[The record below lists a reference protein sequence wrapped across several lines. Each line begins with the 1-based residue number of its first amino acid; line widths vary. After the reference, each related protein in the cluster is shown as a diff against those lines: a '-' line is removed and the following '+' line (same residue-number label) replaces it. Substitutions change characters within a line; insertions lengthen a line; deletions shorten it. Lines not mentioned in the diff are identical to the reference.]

1 MRKSILVIPRWAAA
15 VAIASAMTFA
25 PAVSFAETWVGD
37 GTLGTGAVEAP
48 AKDDVLPNDCQY
60 TYAKEELAAFCHF
73 GPNTIANVEWGEHY
87 GTDKYKPATHYMN
100 QLTSFDAAEYVKTIK
115 DAGFKRLIVT
125 AKHHDGFRMWDS
137 ASSEYD
143 MGSTTSQIDV
153 LAEIS
158 KECSKQGL
166 DMGLY
171 LSPWDINDPTY
182 GKGECKDSCS
192 KPCKED
198 HNGDYNES
206 YRTQLEEILGNPKY
220 GRDGKF
226 VEIWMDGAKG
236 SGGGYQEYDFD
247 SYYKLIKKLE
257 GEGCLAFQC
266 GVNGEARWVGNE
278 DGVAHDTTWNRVEMR
293 ENWDPKTQNQ
303 PFDQSTEK
311 DPSTGKNVIVGS
323 PNGTKWFM
331 PECDARITSGWF
343 WGPDKAAPKPLA
355 ELGTMY
361 FTSVG
366 RGAPLLLNV
375 PLDTKGELTPEI
387 KKRVEEFGASIRTG
401 FADDLT
407 RANPEKGRAA
417 ATAEVTSVHQNNAA
431 YGPGKM
437 LDGKDDTYWSADAD
451 GKQSVLIKLPAATQ
465 FDVVSIEEAIQ
476 NGQRIKSFKV
486 MYRNGENAQWTEF
499 GAGGT
504 VGAKRLVRAPK
515 VTATEVKIELT
526 PLDGKV
532 VQLSEVGLF
541 KMDRSL
547 EAPSAI
553 PEGMESLD
561 NTKMTLGNE
570 ADWTK
575 NGGSQFVDGTNMFSK
590 KKGATATFKFTGSKF
605 LIIGTADP
613 GHGPMKVTIDGKDA
627 ESQTVNT
634 AAPRKI
640 GQVLYTSP
648 TLDPG
653 EHTVK
658 IEVLEE
664 GKAVAIDAAAILN
677 NGGVGMLDFAEPVI
691 TMDEDSTYDLGIK
704 RTGGSTGEL
713 EVVVNFEPG
722 TAVQG
727 DFHTDPVRV
736 KFAGGETEK
745 TVQVRTK
752 RNNTG
757 ANAAVNT
764 QFSVSMTV
772 VSPNNL
778 VVGPQGITT
787 VNIIDR
793 DSNYTKEKLDEA
805 LKRAEATSVN
815 EGSHVA
821 ASASAYRAALVNA
834 RAILADETAGVD
846 QYFHAIKAL
855 EAATANPEARTEKY
869 TPENPFAFPSI
880 AGETQTIEAELGELK
895 DDPSSNG
902 SGGKFPVEVKDIE
915 GASGG
920 KVVNS
925 LNEKDTLSIP
935 FAVERAGEYE
945 VTLRYMSGS
954 TGNKISW
961 GAAVDAGSGDAAPEP
976 EGSEAPDASVP
987 GEAGAPD
994 APNIPGAPGS
1004 PDAPNA
1010 DGTSVEGNAP
1020 AADGSADEVS
1030 VPDADAAP
1038 GADRADE
1045 GADAASGADK
1055 DAAAAPGAEED
1066 VDAASGAEGKDA
1078 SKSDPIEGLAVASGP
1093 NAEGDAI
1100 IDAGEQ
1106 AAGGNDQTKFQT
1118 VTFTLKV
1125 KKPGVSTLVFTGPA
1139 GNSPRIDKL
1148 DIKLKGDSLK
1158 EFGIVALAGTG
1169 GRIDPAGFMR
1179 PGASAQS
1186 FTVTPDEGYRIRA
1199 ISVDGK
1205 PIEVADPYAV
1215 LTFEVPFAA
1224 DAAKDLDVRAI
1235 FDKKVVIPATP
1246 IEPAPAPEPGP
1257 APNPDPSPS
1266 PEPGEGQIG
1275 SGTSGSQSGSL
1286 PATGDPASIAMAVT
1300 SASVATLAAGALAKW
1315 RARRR

>member
-1 MRKSILVIPRWAAA
+1 MRKSILVIRRWAAV

-37 GTLGTGAVEAP
+37 GTLGTGTVEAP

-73 GPNTIANVEWGEHY
+73 GPNTIANIEWGEHY
-87 GTDKYKPATHYMN
+87 GTTHSGVTWKTATEYMN
-100 QLTSFDAAEYVKTIK
+100 ELKSFDAAEYVKTIK

-137 ASSEYD
+137 ASSTYD
-143 MGSTTSQIDV
+143 MASTDSQIDV

-158 KECSKQGL
+158 EECTKQGL

-182 GKGECKDSCS
+182 GKGCTNSCPP
-192 KPCKED
+192 KCETD

-206 YRTQLEEILGNPKY
+206 YVKQLEEILGNPKY

-226 VEIWMDGAKG
+226 AEIWMDGAKG

-247 SYYKLIKKLE
+247 EYYKVIKKHE
-257 GEGCLAFQC
+257 GESCLAFQC
-266 GVNGEARWVGNE
+266 GEQGEARWVGNE

-293 ENWDPKTQNQ
+293 ENWDQSKDNQ
-303 PFDQSTEK
+303 PFVQNKTT
-311 DPSTGKNVIVGS
+311 DPSTGKSVIVGK
-323 PNGTKWFM
+323 PDGTKWFM

-343 WGPDKAAPKPLA
+343 WGPSKAAPKPLT

-361 FTSVG
+361 FMSVG

-375 PLDTKGELTPEI
+375 PLDTKGNITPEI
-387 KKRVEEFGASIRTG
+387 KKRVEEFGASIRAG

-407 RANPEKGRAA
+407 RANAEKGRDA

-437 LDGKDDTYWSADAD
+437 LDGKDDTYWSAGAE
-451 GKQSVLIKLPAATQ
+451 GKQSVLIKLPAAAQ

-476 NGQRIKSFKV
+476 NGQRIQSFKV
-486 MYRNGENAQWTEF
+486 MYRNGSGAWTEF

-504 VGAKRLVRAPK
+504 IGAKRLVRAPK

-526 PLDGKV
+526 PLEGKV

-547 EAPSAI
+547 EAPSSI

-561 NTKMTLGNE
+561 NTNMETEGE
-570 ADWTK
+570 WTK

-590 KKGATATFKFTGSKF
+590 KKGATATFTFTGSKF
-605 LIIGTADP
+605 LIIGTVDP
-613 GHGPMKVTIDGKDA
+613 GHGPMKVTIDDKAA
-627 ESQTVNT
+627 EAQTVNT
-634 AAPRKI
+634 AAPRKT

-648 TLDPG
+648 TLDSG

-704 RTGGSTGEL
+704 RAGGSTGEL

-736 KFAGGETEK
+736 KFASGETEK

-772 VSPNNL
+772 ISPNNL
-778 VVGPQGITT
+778 VIGPQGITT

-805 LKRAEATSVN
+805 LKRTEATSVN
-815 EGSHVA
+815 EGSHAA

-855 EAATANPEARTEKY
+855 EAATAKPEVRTEKY
-869 TPENPFAFPSI
+869 TPEAPFAFPSI

-902 SGGKFPVEVKDIE
+902 SGDKKYPAEVKDIE

-920 KVVNS
+920 RVVNS

-935 FAVERAGEYE
+935 FVAQRAGEYE

-954 TGNKISW
+954 TDNKISW
-961 GAAVDAGSGDAAPEP
+961 GAAVAAGSGVTASESGGLDVPKIEGLHAQDAGTLG
-976 EGSEAPDASVP
+976 EGGTPDVT
-987 GEAGAPD
+987 GT
-994 APNIPGAPGS
+994 PGASGS
-1004 PDAPNA
+1004 LD
-1010 DGTSVEGNAP
+1010 
-1020 AADGSADEVS
+1020 
-1030 VPDADAAP
+1030 
-1038 GADRADE
+1038 
-1045 GADAASGADK
+1045 ASGAPTV
-1055 DAAAAPGAEED
+1055 PGPSARGD
-1066 VDAASGAEGKDA
+1066 V
-1078 SKSDPIEGLAVASGP
+1078 
-1093 NAEGDAI
+1093 I

-1106 AAGGNDQTKFQT
+1106 AAGGTDQTKFQT
-1118 VTFTLKV
+1118 VSFTLKV
-1125 KKPGVSTLVFTGPA
+1125 KKPGTSMLVFTGPA

-1179 PGASAQS
+1179 PGSPVQS
-1186 FTVTPDEGYRIRA
+1186 FTVAPDEGYRIRA
-1199 ISVDGK
+1199 VSVDGRA
-1205 PIEVADPYAV
+1205 IEVADPYAA
-1215 LTFEVPFAA
+1215 LTFEVPFDA

-1235 FDKKVVIPATP
+1235 FDKKLVTPTTP
-1246 IEPAPAPEPGP
+1246 IEPAPVPEPGP
-1257 APNPDPSPS
+1257 VPNPDPSPS
-1266 PEPGEGQIG
+1266 PDSIPNPDQGGGQAG
-1275 SGTSGSQSGSL
+1275 AEAPDSQADPL
-1286 PATGDPASIAMAVT
+1286 PATGDPAFIAMTTA
-1300 SASVATLAAGALAKW
+1300 SASIVVLGIGVFSKRGSRHL
-1315 RARRR
+1315 

>member
-15 VAIASAMTFA
+15 IAIASAMTFV
-25 PAVSFAETWVGD
+25 PAVSFAETWVAD
-37 GTLGTGAVEAP
+37 SALGTGAVEAP

-73 GPNTIANVEWGEHY
+73 GPNTIANIEWGEHY
-87 GTDKYKPATHYMN
+87 GTTHNGVTWKTATEYMN
-100 QLTSFDAAEYVKTIK
+100 ELKSFDAAEYVKTIK

-143 MGSTTSQIDV
+143 MASTDSKIDV

-182 GKGECKDSCS
+182 GKGCTNSCPP
-192 KPCKED
+192 KCETD
-198 HNGDYNES
+198 HNGDYNDS
-206 YRTQLEEILGNPKY
+206 YVKQLEEILGNPKY

-236 SGGGYQEYDFD
+236 SGGGYQEYAFD
-247 SYYKLIKKLE
+247 KYYEVIKKYE
-257 GEGCLAFQC
+257 GASCLAFQC
-266 GVNGEARWVGNE
+266 GEQGEARWVGNE

-293 ENWDPKTQNQ
+293 KNWDQSKDNQ
-303 PFDQSTEK
+303 PFVQNKTT
-311 DPSTGKNVIVGS
+311 DPSTGKSVIVGK
-323 PNGTKWFM
+323 PDGTKWFM

-343 WGPDKAAPKPLA
+343 WGPSKAAPKSLT

-361 FTSVG
+361 FMSVG

-375 PLDTKGELTPEI
+375 PLDTQGNITPEI

-417 ATAEVTSVHQNNAA
+417 ATAEATSVHQNNAA

-437 LDGKDDTYWSADAD
+437 LDGDDATYWSANEA

-476 NGQRIKSFKV
+476 NGQRIQSFKV
-486 MYRNGENAQWTEF
+486 MYRNGSGAWTEF
-499 GAGGT
+499 GSGGT
-504 VGAKRLVRAPK
+504 IGAKRLVRAPK

-526 PLDGKV
+526 PLEGKV

-541 KMDRSL
+541 KMSRSL
-547 EAPSAI
+547 EAPSSI

-605 LIIGTADP
+605 LIIGTTDP
-613 GHGPMKVTIDGKDA
+613 GHGPMKVTIDGNAADA
-627 ESQTVNT
+627 QTVNT
-634 AAPRKI
+634 AAPRKT
-640 GQVLYTSP
+640 GQVLYTSS

-658 IEVLEE
+658 LEVLEE
-664 GKAVAIDAAAILN
+664 GKAVAVDAAAILN

-691 TMDEDSTYDLGIK
+691 TMDEDSTYDLGIR
-704 RTGGSTGEL
+704 RTGGSMGEL

-745 TVQVRTK
+745 TVRVRTK

-772 VSPNNL
+772 VSPSNL
-778 VVGPQGITT
+778 VIGPQGIAT

-793 DSNYTKEKLDEA
+793 DSNYTKEKLGEA
-805 LKRAEATSVN
+805 LRRAEATSVN
-815 EGSHVA
+815 EGSHAA
-821 ASASAYRAALVNA
+821 ASASEYRAALVNA
-834 RAILADETAGVD
+834 RALLADEAAGVD
-846 QYFHAIKAL
+846 QYFYAIKAL
-855 EAATANPEARTEKY
+855 DAAIADPEIRTEKY
-869 TPENPFAFPSI
+869 TPENPFVFPDI
-880 AGETQTIEAELGELK
+880 VGETQTIEAELGELK

-902 SGGKFPVEVKDIE
+902 SGDKKYPAEVKDIE

-925 LNEKDTLSIP
+925 LNERDTLSIP
-935 FAVERAGEYE
+935 FVAERAGEYE

-961 GAAVDAGSGDAAPEP
+961 GAAVAAGSGVTAS
-976 EGSEAPDASVP
+976 GSEGLDVPKTEGLRAQDAGALGEGDAPDVT
-987 GEAGAPD
+987 
-994 APNIPGAPGS
+994 GAPGLL
-1004 PDAPNA
+1004 D
-1010 DGTSVEGNAP
+1010 
-1020 AADGSADEVS
+1020 
-1030 VPDADAAP
+1030 
-1038 GADRADE
+1038 
-1045 GADAASGADK
+1045 ASGAP
-1055 DAAAAPGAEED
+1055 AVPGPSAQGD
-1066 VDAASGAEGKDA
+1066 V
-1078 SKSDPIEGLAVASGP
+1078 
-1093 NAEGDAI
+1093 I

-1106 AAGGNDQTKFQT
+1106 AAGGTDQAKFQT
-1118 VTFTLKV
+1118 TTFTLKV
-1125 KKPGVSTLVFTGPA
+1125 KKPGVSMLVFTGPA

-1148 DIKLKGDSLK
+1148 DIRLKGDSLK
-1158 EFGIVALAGTG
+1158 EFGIVALAGMG

-1179 PGASAQS
+1179 AGSPAQS

-1199 ISVDGK
+1199 VSVDGRA
-1205 PIEVADPYAV
+1205 IEIADPYAA
-1215 LTFEVPFAA
+1215 LTFEVPCVA
-1224 DAAKDLDVRAI
+1224 DATRDLDVRAI
-1235 FDKKVVIPATP
+1235 FDKKLVIPATP

-1257 APNPDPSPS
+1257 VPNPDPSPNPDS
-1266 PEPGEGQIG
+1266 IPNPGQGGGQAG
-1275 SGTSGSQSGSL
+1275 AEAPDSQAGPL
-1286 PATGDPASIAMAVT
+1286 PATGDPASIAMAAA
-1300 SASVATLAAGALAKW
+1300 SASVAVLGIGVFSK
-1315 RARRR
+1315 RRSRRL

>member
-25 PAVSFAETWVGD
+25 PAVSFAETWVAD
-37 GTLGTGAVEAP
+37 SALGTGAVEAP

-73 GPNTIANVEWGEHY
+73 GPNTIANIEWGEHY
-87 GTDKYKPATHYMN
+87 GTTHNGVQWKTATEYMN
-100 QLTSFDAAEYVKTIK
+100 ELKSFDAAEYVKTIK

-143 MGSTTSQIDV
+143 MASTDSRIDV

-198 HNGDYNES
+198 HNGDYNDS
-206 YRTQLEEILGNPKY
+206 YVKQLEEIFGNPKY

-236 SGGGYQEYDFD
+236 SGGGYQEYAFD
-247 SYYKLIKKLE
+247 KYYEVIKKHE
-257 GEGCLAFQC
+257 GASCLAFQC
-266 GVNGEARWVGNE
+266 GEQGEARWVGNE

-293 ENWDPKTQNQ
+293 ENWDQSKDNQ
-303 PFDQSTEK
+303 PFVQNKTT
-311 DPSTGKNVIVGS
+311 DPSTGKSVIVGK
-323 PNGTKWFM
+323 PDGTKWFM

-343 WGPDKAAPKPLA
+343 WGPSKAAPKSLT

-361 FTSVG
+361 FMSVG

-375 PLDTKGELTPEI
+375 PLDTQGNITPEI

-417 ATAEVTSVHQNNAA
+417 ATAEATSVHQNNAA

-437 LDGKDDTYWSADAD
+437 LDGDDATYWSANEA
-451 GKQSVLIKLPAATQ
+451 GRQSVLIKLPAATQ

-476 NGQRIKSFKV
+476 NGQRIQSFKV
-486 MYRNGENAQWTEF
+486 MYRNGNGAWTEF

-504 VGAKRLVRAPK
+504 IGAKRLVRASK

-526 PLDGKV
+526 PLEGKV

-541 KMDRSL
+541 KMSRSL
-547 EAPSAI
+547 EAPSSI

-561 NTKMTLGNE
+561 NTKMETAGE
-570 ADWTK
+570 WTK

-605 LIIGTADP
+605 LIIGTTDP
-613 GHGPMKVTIDGKDA
+613 GHGPMKVTIDGNAADA
-627 ESQTVNT
+627 QTVNT
-634 AAPRKI
+634 AAPRKT
-640 GQVLYTSP
+640 GQVLYTSS

-664 GKAVAIDAAAILN
+664 GKAVAVDAAAILN

-691 TMDEDSTYDLGIK
+691 TMDEDSTYDLGIE
-704 RTGGSTGEL
+704 RTGGSMGEL

-736 KFAGGETEK
+736 KFASGETEK

-778 VVGPQGITT
+778 VIGPQGIAT

-793 DSNYTKEKLDEA
+793 DSNYTKEKLGEA
-805 LKRAEATSVN
+805 LERAEATSVN

-821 ASASAYRAALVNA
+821 ASASEYRAALVNA
-834 RAILADETAGVD
+834 RALLADETAGVD
-846 QYFHAIKAL
+846 QYFYAIKAL
-855 EAATANPEARTEKY
+855 DAAIADPEIRTEKY
-869 TPENPFAFPSI
+869 TPENPFVFPDI
-880 AGETQTIEAELGELK
+880 VGETQTIEAELGELK

-902 SGGKFPVEVKDIE
+902 SGDKKYPAEVKDIE

-925 LNEKDTLSIP
+925 LNEKDALSIP
-935 FAVERAGEYE
+935 FVAERAGEYE
-945 VTLRYMSGS
+945 VALRYMSGS

-961 GAAVDAGSGDAAPEP
+961 GAVAAAGSKVTAPESEDLDVP
-976 EGSEAPDASVP
+976 KTEGLHAQ
-987 GEAGAPD
+987 
-994 APNIPGAPGS
+994 
-1004 PDAPNA
+1004 
-1010 DGTSVEGNAP
+1010 
-1020 AADGSADEVS
+1020 
-1030 VPDADAAP
+1030 DADALGEGGAP
-1038 GADRADE
+1038 AV
-1045 GADAASGADK
+1045 
-1055 DAAAAPGAEED
+1055 PGPSAQGD
-1066 VDAASGAEGKDA
+1066 V
-1078 SKSDPIEGLAVASGP
+1078 
-1093 NAEGDAI
+1093 I

-1106 AAGGNDQTKFQT
+1106 AAGGTDQTKFQT
-1118 VTFTLKV
+1118 TTFTLKV
-1125 KKPGVSTLVFTGPA
+1125 KKPGVSMLVFTGPA

-1148 DIKLKGDSLK
+1148 DVRLKGDSLN

-1179 PGASAQS
+1179 PGSPAQS

-1199 ISVDGK
+1199 VSVDGRA
-1205 PIEVADPYAV
+1205 IEVADPYAA
-1215 LTFEVPFAA
+1215 LTFEVPFVA
-1224 DAAKDLDVRAI
+1224 DATRDLDVRAI
-1235 FDKKVVIPATP
+1235 FDKKLVIPATP

-1257 APNPDPSPS
+1257 VPNPDPSPNPDSIPNPGQGGGQAGAES
-1266 PEPGEGQIG
+1266 PD
-1275 SGTSGSQSGSL
+1275 SQAGPL
-1286 PATGDPASIAMAVT
+1286 PATGDPASIAMAAA
-1300 SASVATLAAGALAKW
+1300 SASVAVLGIGVFSK
-1315 RARRR
+1315 RRSRRL

>member
-25 PAVSFAETWVGD
+25 PAVSFAETWVAD
-37 GTLGTGAVEAP
+37 SALGTGAVEAP

-73 GPNTIANVEWGEHY
+73 GPNTIANIEWGEHY
-87 GTDKYKPATHYMN
+87 GTTHNGVTWKTATEYMN
-100 QLTSFDAAEYVKTIK
+100 ELKSFDAAEYVKTIK

-137 ASSEYD
+137 ASSTYD
-143 MGSTTSQIDV
+143 MASTTSRIDV

-182 GKGECKDSCS
+182 GKGECNDSCS

-198 HNGDYNES
+198 HNGDYNDS
-206 YRTQLEEILGNPKY
+206 YVKQLEEILGNPKY

-236 SGGGYQEYDFD
+236 SGGGYQEYAFD
-247 SYYKLIKKLE
+247 KYYEVIKKHE
-257 GEGCLAFQC
+257 GASCLAFQC
-266 GVNGEARWVGNE
+266 GEQGEARWVGNE

-293 ENWDPKTQNQ
+293 ENWDQSKDNQ
-303 PFDQSTEK
+303 PFVQNKTT
-311 DPSTGKNVIVGS
+311 DPSTGKSVIVGK
-323 PNGTKWFM
+323 PDGTKWFM

-343 WGPDKAAPKPLA
+343 WGPSKAAPKSLT

-361 FTSVG
+361 FMSVG

-375 PLDTKGELTPEI
+375 PLDTQGNITPEI

-417 ATAEVTSVHQNNAA
+417 ATAEATSVHQNNAA

-437 LDGKDDTYWSADAD
+437 LDGDDATYWSANAA

-476 NGQRIKSFKV
+476 NGQRIQSFKV
-486 MYRNGENAQWTEF
+486 MYRNGSGAWTEF
-499 GAGGT
+499 GSGGT
-504 VGAKRLVRAPK
+504 IGAKRLVRAPK

-526 PLDGKV
+526 PLEGKV

-541 KMDRSL
+541 KMSRSL

-553 PEGMESLD
+553 PEGMETLD
-561 NTKMTLGNE
+561 NAKMETTGE
-570 ADWTK
+570 WTK

-605 LIIGTADP
+605 LIIGTTDP
-613 GHGPMKVTIDGKDA
+613 GHGPMKVTIDGNAADA
-627 ESQTVNT
+627 QTVDT
-634 AAPRKI
+634 AASRKT
-640 GQVLYTSP
+640 GQVLYTSS

-664 GKAVAIDAAAILN
+664 GKAVAVDAAAILS

-704 RTGGSTGEL
+704 RTGGSMGEL

-778 VVGPQGITT
+778 VIGPQGIAT

-793 DSNYTKEKLDEA
+793 DSNYTKEKLGEA

-821 ASASAYRAALVNA
+821 TSTSVYRAALVNA
-834 RAILADETAGVD
+834 RALLADETAGVD
-846 QYFHAIKAL
+846 QYFYAIKAL
-855 EAATANPEARTEKY
+855 DAAIADPEIRTEKY
-869 TPENPFAFPSI
+869 TPENPFVFPDI
-880 AGETQTIEAELGELK
+880 VGETQTIEAELGELK

-902 SGGKFPVEVKDIE
+902 SGDKKCPAEVKDIE

-925 LNEKDTLSIP
+925 LNERDTLSIP
-935 FAVERAGEYE
+935 FVAKRAGEYE

-961 GAAVDAGSGDAAPEP
+961 GAAVAAGSGVAASESEGLDVPKTEGLYAQDAGALGKGGAP
-976 EGSEAPDASVP
+976 AVP
-987 GEAGAPD
+987 GP
-994 APNIPGAPGS
+994 
-1004 PDAPNA
+1004 
-1010 DGTSVEGNAP
+1010 
-1020 AADGSADEVS
+1020 SAQ
-1030 VPDADAAP
+1030 
-1038 GADRADE
+1038 G
-1045 GADAASGADK
+1045 
-1055 DAAAAPGAEED
+1055 D
-1066 VDAASGAEGKDA
+1066 V
-1078 SKSDPIEGLAVASGP
+1078 
-1093 NAEGDAI
+1093 I

-1106 AAGGNDQTKFQT
+1106 AAGGTDQTKFQT
-1118 VTFTLKV
+1118 TTFTLKV
-1125 KKPGVSTLVFTGPA
+1125 KKPGVSMLVFTGPA

-1148 DIKLKGDSLK
+1148 DIRLKGDSLK

-1179 PGASAQS
+1179 PGSPAQS

-1199 ISVDGK
+1199 VSVDGRA
-1205 PIEVADPYAV
+1205 IEVADPYAA
-1215 LTFEVPFAA
+1215 LTFEVPFGA
-1224 DAAKDLDVRAI
+1224 DATRDLDVRAI
-1235 FDKKVVIPATP
+1235 FDKKLVIPATP

-1257 APNPDPSPS
+1257 VPNPDPSPNPDS
-1266 PEPGEGQIG
+1266 IPNPGQGGGQAG
-1275 SGTSGSQSGSL
+1275 AEASDSQAVPL
-1286 PATGDPASIAMAVT
+1286 PATGDPASIAMTVA
-1300 SASVATLAAGALAKW
+1300 SASVAVLGIGVFSK
-1315 RARRR
+1315 RRSRRL

>member
-25 PAVSFAETWVGD
+25 PAVSFAETWVAD
-37 GTLGTGAVEAP
+37 SALGTGAVEAP

-73 GPNTIANVEWGEHY
+73 GPNTIANIEWGEHY
-87 GTDKYKPATHYMN
+87 GTTHNGVTWKTATEYMN
-100 QLTSFDAAEYVKTIK
+100 ELKSFDAAEYVKTIK

-137 ASSEYD
+137 ASSTYD
-143 MGSTTSQIDV
+143 MASTTSRIDV

-158 KECSKQGL
+158 KECSRQGL

-182 GKGECKDSCS
+182 GKGCTNSCPP
-192 KPCKED
+192 KCETD
-198 HNGDYNES
+198 HNGDYNDS
-206 YRTQLEEILGNPKY
+206 YVKQLEEILGNPKY

-236 SGGGYQEYDFD
+236 SGGGYQEYAFD
-247 SYYKLIKKLE
+247 KYYEVIKKHE
-257 GEGCLAFQC
+257 GASCLAFQC
-266 GVNGEARWVGNE
+266 GEQGEARWVGNE
-278 DGVAHDTTWNRVEMR
+278 DGVAHDSTWNRVEMR
-293 ENWDPKTQNQ
+293 ENWDQSKDNQ
-303 PFDQSTEK
+303 PFVQNKTT
-311 DPSTGKNVIVGS
+311 DPSTGKSVIVGK
-323 PNGTKWFM
+323 PDGTKWFM

-343 WGPDKAAPKPLA
+343 WGPSKAAPKPLT

-361 FTSVG
+361 FMSVG
-366 RGAPLLLNV
+366 RGAPLLLNI
-375 PLDTKGELTPEI
+375 PLDTQGNITPEI

-417 ATAEVTSVHQNNAA
+417 ATAEATSVHQNNAA

-437 LDGKDDTYWSADAD
+437 LDGDDATYWSANEA

-476 NGQRIKSFKV
+476 NGQRIQSFKV
-486 MYRNGENAQWTEF
+486 MYRNGSGAWTEF

-504 VGAKRLVRAPK
+504 IGAKRLVRAPK

-526 PLDGKV
+526 PLEGKV

-553 PEGMESLD
+553 PEGMETLD
-561 NTKMTLGNE
+561 NAKMETTGE
-570 ADWTK
+570 WTK

-605 LIIGTADP
+605 LIIGTTDP
-613 GHGPMKVTIDGKDA
+613 GHGPMKVTIDGNAADA
-627 ESQTVNT
+627 QTVNT
-634 AAPRKI
+634 AAPRKT
-640 GQVLYTSP
+640 GQVLYTSS
-648 TLDPG
+648 TLGPG

-664 GKAVAIDAAAILN
+664 GKAVAVDAAAILN

-704 RTGGSTGEL
+704 RTGGSMGEL

-736 KFAGGETEK
+736 KFASGETEK

-778 VVGPQGITT
+778 VIGPQGIAT

-793 DSNYTKEKLDEA
+793 DSNYTKEKLGEA

-821 ASASAYRAALVNA
+821 ASASVYRAALVNA
-834 RAILADETAGVD
+834 RALLADETAGVD
-846 QYFHAIKAL
+846 QYFYAIKAL
-855 EAATANPEARTEKY
+855 DAAIADPEIRTEKY
-869 TPENPFAFPSI
+869 TPERPFVFPEI
-880 AGETQTIEAELGELK
+880 VGETQTIEAELGELK

-902 SGGKFPVEVKDIE
+902 SGDKKYPAEVKDIE

-925 LNEKDTLSIP
+925 LNERDTLSIP
-935 FAVERAGEYE
+935 FVAKRAGEYE

-961 GAAVDAGSGDAAPEP
+961 GAAAAAGSEFTAPESEDLDVPKTEGLHAQDAGALGEGGAPEVT
-976 EGSEAPDASVP
+976 GTP
-987 GEAGAPD
+987 GLLD
-994 APNIPGAPGS
+994 
-1004 PDAPNA
+1004 
-1010 DGTSVEGNAP
+1010 
-1020 AADGSADEVS
+1020 
-1030 VPDADAAP
+1030 
-1038 GADRADE
+1038 
-1045 GADAASGADK
+1045 ASGAP
-1055 DAAAAPGAEED
+1055 AVPGPSAQGD
-1066 VDAASGAEGKDA
+1066 V
-1078 SKSDPIEGLAVASGP
+1078 
-1093 NAEGDAI
+1093 I

-1106 AAGGNDQTKFQT
+1106 AAGGTDQAKFQT
-1118 VTFTLKV
+1118 TTFTLKV
-1125 KKPGVSTLVFTGPA
+1125 KKPGISMLVFTGPA

-1148 DIKLKGDSLK
+1148 DIRLKGDSLK
-1158 EFGIVALAGTG
+1158 EFGIVSLAGTG
-1169 GRIDPAGFMR
+1169 GRIDPEGFMR
-1179 PGASAQS
+1179 PGSPAQS

-1199 ISVDGK
+1199 VSVDGRA
-1205 PIEVADPYAV
+1205 IEVADPYAA
-1215 LTFEVPFAA
+1215 LTFEVPFVA
-1224 DAAKDLDVRAI
+1224 DATRDLDVRAI
-1235 FDKKVVIPATP
+1235 FDKKLVIPAAP

-1257 APNPDPSPS
+1257 VPNPDPSPNPDS
-1266 PEPGEGQIG
+1266 IPNPGQGGGQAG
-1275 SGTSGSQSGSL
+1275 AEAPDSQAGPL
-1286 PATGDPASIAMAVT
+1286 PATGDPASIAMAAA
-1300 SASVATLAAGALAKW
+1300 SASVAVLGIGVFSK
-1315 RARRR
+1315 RRSRRL

>member
-25 PAVSFAETWVGD
+25 PAVSFAETWVAD
-37 GTLGTGAVEAP
+37 GMLDTGAIEAP
-48 AKDDVLPNDCQY
+48 AKDDVLPNSCQY
-60 TYAKEELAAFCHF
+60 AYAKEGLAAFCHF
-73 GPNTIANVEWGEHY
+73 GPNTIANIEWGEHY
-87 GTDKYKPATHYMN
+87 GTTHNGVTWKTATGYMN
-100 QLTSFDAAEYVKTIK
+100 ELKSFDAAEYVKTIK

-137 ASSEYD
+137 ASSTYD
-143 MGSTTSQIDV
+143 MASTTSRIDV

-158 KECSKQGL
+158 KECSRQGL

-182 GKGECKDSCS
+182 GKGCTNSCPP
-192 KPCKED
+192 KCETD
-198 HNGDYNES
+198 HNGDYNDS
-206 YRTQLEEILGNPKY
+206 YVKQLEEILGNPKY

-236 SGGGYQEYDFD
+236 SGGGYQEYAFD
-247 SYYKLIKKLE
+247 KYYEVIKKYE
-257 GEGCLAFQC
+257 GASCLAFQC
-266 GVNGEARWVGNE
+266 GEQGEARWVGNE
-278 DGVAHDTTWNRVEMR
+278 DGVAHDSTWNRVEMR
-293 ENWDPKTQNQ
+293 ENWDQSKDNQ
-303 PFDQSTEK
+303 PFVQNKTT
-311 DPSTGKNVIVGS
+311 DPSTGKSVIVGK
-323 PNGTKWFM
+323 PDGTKWFM

-343 WGPDKAAPKPLA
+343 WGPSKAAPKPLT

-361 FTSVG
+361 FMSVG

-375 PLDTKGELTPEI
+375 PLDTQGNITPEI

-407 RANPEKGRAA
+407 RANPEKGRDA

-437 LDGKDDTYWSADAD
+437 LDGKDDTYWSAGAA
-451 GKQSVLIKLPAATQ
+451 GKQSVLIKLPTATQ

-486 MYRNGENAQWTEF
+486 MYRNGNGAWTEF

-504 VGAKRLVRAPK
+504 IGAKRLVRAPK

-526 PLDGKV
+526 PLDGKI

-547 EAPSAI
+547 EAPSSI

-561 NTKMTLGNE
+561 NAKMTLGNE

-590 KKGATATFKFTGSKF
+590 KKGATATFKFNGSKF
-605 LIIGTADP
+605 LIIGTTDP
-613 GHGPMKVTIDGKDA
+613 GHGPMKVTIDGNAADA
-627 ESQTVNT
+627 QTVNT
-634 AAPRKI
+634 AAPRKT
-640 GQVLYTSP
+640 GQVLYTSS

-664 GKAVAIDAAAILN
+664 GKAVAVDAAAILN
-677 NGGVGMLDFAEPVI
+677 NGGVGMLDFAEPVV

-704 RTGGSTGEL
+704 RTGGSMGEL

-778 VVGPQGITT
+778 VIGPQGIAT

-793 DSNYTKEKLDEA
+793 DSNYTKEKLGEA

-821 ASASAYRAALVNA
+821 TSTSVYRAALVNA
-834 RAILADETAGVD
+834 RALLADETAGVD
-846 QYFHAIKAL
+846 QYFYAIKAL
-855 EAATANPEARTEKY
+855 DAAIADPEIRTEKY
-869 TPENPFAFPSI
+869 TPENPFVFPDI
-880 AGETQTIEAELGELK
+880 VGETQTIEAELGELK

-902 SGGKFPVEVKDIE
+902 SGDKKYPAEVKDIE

-925 LNEKDTLSIP
+925 LNERDTLSIP
-935 FAVERAGEYE
+935 FVAKRAGEYE

-961 GAAVDAGSGDAAPEP
+961 GAAVAAGSGVAASESEGLDVPKTEGLYAQDAGALGKGGAP
-976 EGSEAPDASVP
+976 AVP
-987 GEAGAPD
+987 GP
-994 APNIPGAPGS
+994 
-1004 PDAPNA
+1004 
-1010 DGTSVEGNAP
+1010 
-1020 AADGSADEVS
+1020 SAQ
-1030 VPDADAAP
+1030 
-1038 GADRADE
+1038 G
-1045 GADAASGADK
+1045 
-1055 DAAAAPGAEED
+1055 D
-1066 VDAASGAEGKDA
+1066 V
-1078 SKSDPIEGLAVASGP
+1078 
-1093 NAEGDAI
+1093 I

-1106 AAGGNDQTKFQT
+1106 AAGGTDQTKFQT
-1118 VTFTLKV
+1118 TTFTLKV
-1125 KKPGVSTLVFTGPA
+1125 KKPGVSMLVFTGPA

-1148 DIKLKGDSLK
+1148 DIRLKGDSLK

-1179 PGASAQS
+1179 PGSPAQS

-1199 ISVDGK
+1199 VSVDGRA
-1205 PIEVADPYAV
+1205 IEVADPYAA
-1215 LTFEVPFAA
+1215 LTFEVPFGA
-1224 DAAKDLDVRAI
+1224 DATRDLDVRAI
-1235 FDKKVVIPATP
+1235 FDKKLVIPATP

-1257 APNPDPSPS
+1257 VPNPDPSPNPDS
-1266 PEPGEGQIG
+1266 IPNPGQGGGQAG
-1275 SGTSGSQSGSL
+1275 AEASDSQAVPL
-1286 PATGDPASIAMAVT
+1286 PATGDPASIAMTVA
-1300 SASVATLAAGALAKW
+1300 SASVAVRHRRVLEAAFAPPVAAQRW
-1315 RARRR
+1315 RGLSVPGHSI

>member
-25 PAVSFAETWVGD
+25 PAVSFAETWVAD
-37 GTLGTGAVEAP
+37 SALGTGAVEAP

-73 GPNTIANVEWGEHY
+73 GPNTIANIEWGEHY
-87 GTDKYKPATHYMN
+87 GTTHNGVTWKTATEYMN
-100 QLTSFDAAEYVKTIK
+100 ELKSFDAAEYVKTIK

-143 MGSTTSQIDV
+143 MASTTSRIDV
-153 LAEIS
+153 LAKIS
-158 KECSKQGL
+158 EECTRQGL

-198 HNGDYNES
+198 HNGDYNDS
-206 YRTQLEEILGNPKY
+206 YVKQLEEILGNPKY

-247 SYYKLIKKLE
+247 KYYEVIKKHE
-257 GEGCLAFQC
+257 GASCLAFQC
-266 GVNGEARWVGNE
+266 GEQGEARWVGNE

-293 ENWDPKTQNQ
+293 ENWDQSVHNQ
-303 PFDQSTEK
+303 PFVQNKTT
-311 DPSTGKNVIVGS
+311 DPSTGKSVIVGK
-323 PNGTKWFM
+323 PDGTKWFM

-343 WGPDKAAPKPLA
+343 WGPSKAAPKPLT

-361 FTSVG
+361 FMSVG

-375 PLDTKGELTPEI
+375 PLDTKGNITPEI
-387 KKRVEEFGASIRTG
+387 KKRVEEFGASIRAG

-407 RANPEKGRAA
+407 RANPEKNRVA
-417 ATAEVTSVHQNNAA
+417 ATAEATSVHQNNAA
-431 YGPGKM
+431 CGPGKM
-437 LDGKDDTYWSADAD
+437 LDGRDDTYWSANAA

-476 NGQRIKSFKV
+476 NGQRIQSFKV
-486 MYRNGENAQWTEF
+486 MYRNGNGAWTEF

-504 VGAKRLVRAPK
+504 IGAKRLVRAPK

-561 NTKMTLGNE
+561 NTKMETAGE
-570 ADWTK
+570 WTK
-575 NGGSQFVDGTNMFSK
+575 NGGSQLVDGTNMFSK
-590 KKGATATFKFTGSKF
+590 KRGATATFTFTGSKF
-605 LIIGTADP
+605 LVIGTADP
-613 GHGPMKVTIDGKDA
+613 NHGSMKVTIDDKTA
-627 ESQTVNT
+627 EAQTVNT
-634 AAPRKI
+634 AAPRKT

-648 TLDPG
+648 TLTPG

-677 NGGVGMLDFAEPVI
+677 NGGVGMLDFAEPAI

-727 DFHTDPVRV
+727 DFHTEPVRV
-736 KFAGGETEK
+736 KFASGETEK

-793 DSNYTKEKLDEA
+793 DSNYTKEKLGEA

-815 EGSHVA
+815 EGSHA
-821 ASASAYRAALVNA
+821 ASSASAYRAALVNA

-855 EAATANPEARTEKY
+855 EAATANPEVRTEKY
-869 TPENPFAFPSI
+869 TAEAPFAFPSI

-902 SGGKFPVEVKDIE
+902 SGDKKYPAEVKDIE

-935 FAVERAGEYE
+935 FVAERAGEYE

-961 GAAVDAGSGDAAPEP
+961 GAAVAAGSGVTASESEDLDVPKT
-976 EGSEAPDASVP
+976 EGLHAQD
-987 GEAGAPD
+987 AGALGEG
-994 APNIPGAPGS
+994 GAPVISGAGVIS
-1004 PDAPNA
+1004 DE
-1010 DGTSVEGNAP
+1010 DGASTVDG
-1020 AADGSADEVS
+1020 AADDGR
-1030 VPDADAAP
+1030 
-1038 GADRADE
+1038 G
-1045 GADAASGADK
+1045 AAS
-1055 DAAAAPGAEED
+1055 AAAGAE
-1066 VDAASGAEGKDA
+1066 AAQGAEGEDVLTSA
-1078 SKSDPIEGLAVASGP
+1078 PAEDPAVPGSSAR
-1093 NAEGDAI
+1093 GDVM

-1106 AAGGNDQTKFQT
+1106 AAGGTDQTKFQT
-1118 VTFTLKV
+1118 TTFTLKV
-1125 KKPGVSTLVFTGPA
+1125 KKPGVSMLVFTGPA

-1179 PGASAQS
+1179 PGSPAQS
-1186 FTVTPDEGYRIRA
+1186 FTVTPDEGYRVRA
-1199 ISVDGK
+1199 VSVDGRA
-1205 PIEVADPYAV
+1205 IEVADPYAA
-1215 LTFEVPFAA
+1215 LTFEVPFVA
-1224 DAAKDLDVRAI
+1224 DATRDLDVRAI
-1235 FDKKVVIPATP
+1235 FDKKLVMPATP

-1257 APNPDPSPS
+1257 VPNPDPSPNPDS
-1266 PEPGEGQIG
+1266 IPNPGQGGGQAG
-1275 SGTSGSQSGSL
+1275 AEAPDSQAGSL
-1286 PATGDPASIAMAVT
+1286 PATGDPASIAMAAA
-1300 SASVATLAAGALAKW
+1300 SASVAVLGIGVFSK
-1315 RARRR
+1315 RRSRRL

>member
-25 PAVSFAETWVGD
+25 PAVSFAETWVAD
-37 GTLGTGAVEAP
+37 SALGTGAVEAP

-73 GPNTIANVEWGEHY
+73 GPNTIANIEWGEHY
-87 GTDKYKPATHYMN
+87 GTTHNGVTWKTATEYMN
-100 QLTSFDAAEYVKTIK
+100 ELKSFDAAEYVKTIK

-137 ASSEYD
+137 ASSTYD
-143 MGSTTSQIDV
+143 MASTTSRIDV

-182 GKGECKDSCS
+182 GKGECNDSCS

-198 HNGDYNES
+198 HNGDYNDS
-206 YRTQLEEILGNPKY
+206 YVKQLEEILGNPKY

-236 SGGGYQEYDFD
+236 SGGGYQEYAFD
-247 SYYKLIKKLE
+247 KYYEVIKKHE
-257 GEGCLAFQC
+257 GASCLAFQC
-266 GVNGEARWVGNE
+266 GEQGEARWVGNE

-293 ENWDPKTQNQ
+293 ENWDQSKDNQ
-303 PFDQSTEK
+303 PFVQNKTT
-311 DPSTGKNVIVGS
+311 DPSTGKSVIVGK
-323 PNGTKWFM
+323 PDGTKWFM

-343 WGPDKAAPKPLA
+343 WGPSKAAPKSLT

-361 FTSVG
+361 FMSVG

-375 PLDTKGELTPEI
+375 PLDTQGNITPEI

-417 ATAEVTSVHQNNAA
+417 ATAEATSVHQNNAA

-437 LDGKDDTYWSADAD
+437 LDGDDATYWSANAA

-476 NGQRIKSFKV
+476 NGQRIQSFKV
-486 MYRNGENAQWTEF
+486 MYRNGSGAWTEF
-499 GAGGT
+499 GSGGT
-504 VGAKRLVRAPK
+504 IGAKRLVRAPK

-526 PLDGKV
+526 PLEGKV

-541 KMDRSL
+541 KMSRSL

-553 PEGMESLD
+553 PEGMETLD
-561 NTKMTLGNE
+561 NAKMETTGE
-570 ADWTK
+570 WTK

-605 LIIGTADP
+605 LIIGTTDP
-613 GHGPMKVTIDGKDA
+613 GHGPMKVTIDGNAADA
-627 ESQTVNT
+627 QTVDT
-634 AAPRKI
+634 AASRKT
-640 GQVLYTSP
+640 GQVLYTSS

-664 GKAVAIDAAAILN
+664 GKAVAVDAAAILS

-704 RTGGSTGEL
+704 RTGGSMGEL

-778 VVGPQGITT
+778 VIGPQGIAT

-793 DSNYTKEKLDEA
+793 DSNYTKEKLGEA

-821 ASASAYRAALVNA
+821 TSTSVYRAALVNA
-834 RAILADETAGVD
+834 RALLADETAGVD
-846 QYFHAIKAL
+846 QYFYAIKAL
-855 EAATANPEARTEKY
+855 DAAIADPEIRTEKY
-869 TPENPFAFPSI
+869 TPENPFVFPDI
-880 AGETQTIEAELGELK
+880 VGETQTIEAELGELK

-902 SGGKFPVEVKDIE
+902 SGDKKYPAEVKDIE

-925 LNEKDTLSIP
+925 LNERDTLSIP
-935 FAVERAGEYE
+935 FVAKRAGEYE

-961 GAAVDAGSGDAAPEP
+961 GAAVAAGSGVAASESEGLDVPKTEGLYAQDAGALGKGGAP
-976 EGSEAPDASVP
+976 AVP
-987 GEAGAPD
+987 GP
-994 APNIPGAPGS
+994 
-1004 PDAPNA
+1004 
-1010 DGTSVEGNAP
+1010 
-1020 AADGSADEVS
+1020 SAQ
-1030 VPDADAAP
+1030 
-1038 GADRADE
+1038 G
-1045 GADAASGADK
+1045 
-1055 DAAAAPGAEED
+1055 D
-1066 VDAASGAEGKDA
+1066 V
-1078 SKSDPIEGLAVASGP
+1078 
-1093 NAEGDAI
+1093 I

-1106 AAGGNDQTKFQT
+1106 AAGGTDQTKFQT
-1118 VTFTLKV
+1118 TTFTLKV
-1125 KKPGVSTLVFTGPA
+1125 KKLGVSMLVFTGPA

-1148 DIKLKGDSLK
+1148 DIRLKGDSLK

-1179 PGASAQS
+1179 PGSPAQS

-1199 ISVDGK
+1199 VSVDGRA
-1205 PIEVADPYAV
+1205 IEVADPYAA
-1215 LTFEVPFAA
+1215 LTFEVPFGA
-1224 DAAKDLDVRAI
+1224 DATRDLDVRAI
-1235 FDKKVVIPATP
+1235 FDKKLVIPATP

-1257 APNPDPSPS
+1257 VPNPDPSPNPDS
-1266 PEPGEGQIG
+1266 IPNPGQGGGQAG
-1275 SGTSGSQSGSL
+1275 AEASDSQAVPL
-1286 PATGDPASIAMAVT
+1286 PATGDPASIAMTVA
-1300 SASVATLAAGALAKW
+1300 SASVAVLGIGVFSK
-1315 RARRR
+1315 RRSRRL

>member
-25 PAVSFAETWVGD
+25 PAVSFAETWVAD
-37 GTLGTGAVEAP
+37 GMLDTGAIEAP
-48 AKDDVLPNDCQY
+48 AKDDVLPNSCQY
-60 TYAKEELAAFCHF
+60 AYAKEGLAAFCHF
-73 GPNTIANVEWGEHY
+73 GPNTIANIEWGEHY
-87 GTDKYKPATHYMN
+87 GTTHNGVTWKTATEYMN
-100 QLTSFDAAEYVKTIK
+100 ELKSFDAAEYVKTIK

-143 MGSTTSQIDV
+143 MASTDSKIDV

-182 GKGECKDSCS
+182 GKGCTNSCPP
-192 KPCKED
+192 KCETD
-198 HNGDYNES
+198 HNGDYNDS
-206 YRTQLEEILGNPKY
+206 YVKQLEEILGNPKY

-236 SGGGYQEYDFD
+236 SGGGYQEYAFD
-247 SYYKLIKKLE
+247 KYYEVIKKYE
-257 GEGCLAFQC
+257 GASCLAFQC
-266 GVNGEARWVGNE
+266 GEQGEARWVGNE
-278 DGVAHDTTWNRVEMR
+278 DGVAHDSTWNRVEMR
-293 ENWDPKTQNQ
+293 ENWDQSKDNQ
-303 PFDQSTEK
+303 PFVQNKTT
-311 DPSTGKNVIVGS
+311 DPSTGKSVIVGK
-323 PNGTKWFM
+323 PDGTKWFM

-343 WGPDKAAPKPLA
+343 WGPSKAAPKPLT

-361 FTSVG
+361 FMSVG

-375 PLDTKGELTPEI
+375 PLDTQGNITPEI

-417 ATAEVTSVHQNNAA
+417 ATAEATSVHQNNAA

-437 LDGKDDTYWSADAD
+437 LDGDDATYWSANAA

-476 NGQRIKSFKV
+476 NGQRIQSFKV
-486 MYRNGENAQWTEF
+486 MYRNGSGAWTEF
-499 GAGGT
+499 GNGGT
-504 VGAKRLVRAPK
+504 VGAKRLVRAPR

-526 PLDGKV
+526 PLEGKV

-541 KMDRSL
+541 KMSRSL
-547 EAPSAI
+547 EAPSSI

-575 NGGSQFVDGTNMFSK
+575 NGGSQFVNGTNMFSK

-613 GHGPMKVTIDGKDA
+613 GHGPMKVTIDGNTA
-627 ESQTVNT
+627 GAQTVNT
-634 AAPRKI
+634 AAPRKT
-640 GQVLYTSP
+640 GQVLYTSS

-664 GKAVAIDAAAILN
+664 GKAVAVDAAAILN

-704 RTGGSTGEL
+704 RTGGSMGEL

-778 VVGPQGITT
+778 VIGPQGIAT

-793 DSNYTKEKLDEA
+793 DSNYTKEKLGEA

-821 ASASAYRAALVNA
+821 ASASVYRAALVNA
-834 RAILADETAGVD
+834 RALLADETAGVD
-846 QYFHAIKAL
+846 QYFYAIKAL
-855 EAATANPEARTEKY
+855 DAAIADPEIRTEKY
-869 TPENPFAFPSI
+869 TPENPFVFPEI
-880 AGETQTIEAELGELK
+880 VGETQTIEAELGELK

-902 SGGKFPVEVKDIE
+902 SGDKKYPAEVKDIE

-925 LNEKDTLSIP
+925 LNERDTLSIP
-935 FAVERAGEYE
+935 FAAKRAGEYE

-961 GAAVDAGSGDAAPEP
+961 GAAAAAGSEVTAPESEDLDVPKTEGLHAQDAGALGEGDA
-976 EGSEAPDASVP
+976 PDVT
-987 GEAGAPD
+987 
-994 APNIPGAPGS
+994 GAPGLL
-1004 PDAPNA
+1004 D
-1010 DGTSVEGNAP
+1010 
-1020 AADGSADEVS
+1020 
-1030 VPDADAAP
+1030 
-1038 GADRADE
+1038 
-1045 GADAASGADK
+1045 ASGAP
-1055 DAAAAPGAEED
+1055 AIPGSSAQGD
-1066 VDAASGAEGKDA
+1066 V
-1078 SKSDPIEGLAVASGP
+1078 
-1093 NAEGDAI
+1093 I

-1106 AAGGNDQTKFQT
+1106 AAGGTDQTKFQT
-1118 VTFTLKV
+1118 TTFTLKV
-1125 KKPGVSTLVFTGPA
+1125 KKPGVSMLVFTGPA

-1148 DIKLKGDSLK
+1148 DVRLKGDSLK

-1179 PGASAQS
+1179 PGSPAQS

-1199 ISVDGK
+1199 VSVDGRA
-1205 PIEVADPYAV
+1205 IEVADPYAA
-1215 LTFEVPFAA
+1215 LTFEAPFVA
-1224 DAAKDLDVRAI
+1224 DATRDLDVRAI
-1235 FDKKVVIPATP
+1235 FDKKLVIPATP

-1257 APNPDPSPS
+1257 VPNPDPSPNPDSIPNPGQGGGQAGAES
-1266 PEPGEGQIG
+1266 PD
-1275 SGTSGSQSGSL
+1275 SQAGPL
-1286 PATGDPASIAMAVT
+1286 PATGDPASIAMAAA
-1300 SASVATLAAGALAKW
+1300 SASVAVLGIGVFSK
-1315 RARRR
+1315 RRSRRL

>member
-25 PAVSFAETWVGD
+25 PAVSFAETWVAD
-37 GTLGTGAVEAP
+37 GMLDTGAIEAP
-48 AKDDVLPNDCQY
+48 AKDDVLPNSCQY
-60 TYAKEELAAFCHF
+60 AYAKEGLAAFCHF
-73 GPNTIANVEWGEHY
+73 GPNTIANIEWGEHY
-87 GTDKYKPATHYMN
+87 GTTHNGVTWKTATEYMN
-100 QLTSFDAAEYVKTIK
+100 ELKSFDAAEYVKTIK

-137 ASSEYD
+137 ASSTYD
-143 MGSTTSQIDV
+143 MASTTSRIDV

-158 KECSKQGL
+158 KECSRQGL

-182 GKGECKDSCS
+182 GKGCTNSCPP
-192 KPCKED
+192 KCETD
-198 HNGDYNES
+198 HNGDYNDS
-206 YRTQLEEILGNPKY
+206 YVKQLEEILGNPKY

-236 SGGGYQEYDFD
+236 SGGGYQEYAFD
-247 SYYKLIKKLE
+247 KYYEVIKKHE
-257 GEGCLAFQC
+257 GASCLAFQC
-266 GVNGEARWVGNE
+266 GEQGEARWVGNE
-278 DGVAHDTTWNRVEMR
+278 DGVAHDSTWNRVEMR
-293 ENWDPKTQNQ
+293 ENWDQSKDNQ
-303 PFDQSTEK
+303 PFVQNKTT
-311 DPSTGKNVIVGS
+311 DPSTGKSVIVGK
-323 PNGTKWFM
+323 PDGTKWFM

-343 WGPDKAAPKPLA
+343 WGPSKAAPKPLT

-361 FTSVG
+361 FMSVG

-375 PLDTKGELTPEI
+375 PLDTQGNITPEI
-387 KKRVEEFGASIRTG
+387 KRRVEEFGASIRTG

-407 RANPEKGRAA
+407 RANPEKGRDA

-437 LDGKDDTYWSADAD
+437 LDGKDDTYWSAGAA
-451 GKQSVLIKLPAATQ
+451 GKQSVLIKLPTATQ

-486 MYRNGENAQWTEF
+486 MYRNGNGAWTEF

-504 VGAKRLVRAPK
+504 IGAKRLVRAPK

-526 PLDGKV
+526 PLDGKI

-547 EAPSAI
+547 EAPSSI

-561 NTKMTLGNE
+561 NAKMTLGNE

-590 KKGATATFKFTGSKF
+590 KKGATATFKFNGSKF
-605 LIIGTADP
+605 LIIGTTDP
-613 GHGPMKVTIDGKDA
+613 GHGPMKVTIDGNAADA
-627 ESQTVNT
+627 QTVNT
-634 AAPRKI
+634 AAPRKT
-640 GQVLYTSP
+640 GQVLYTSS

-664 GKAVAIDAAAILN
+664 GKAVAVDAAAILN

-691 TMDEDSTYDLGIK
+691 TMDEDSIYDLGIK
-704 RTGGSTGEL
+704 RTGGSMGEL

-736 KFAGGETEK
+736 KFASGEIEK

-778 VVGPQGITT
+778 VIGPQGIAT

-793 DSNYTKEKLDEA
+793 DSNYTKEKLGEA
-805 LKRAEATSVN
+805 LKRAEATPVN
-815 EGSHVA
+815 EGSHAA
-821 ASASAYRAALVNA
+821 ASASVYRSALVNA
-834 RAILADETAGVD
+834 RALLADEAAGVD
-846 QYFHAIKAL
+846 QYFYAIKAL
-855 EAATANPEARTEKY
+855 ETAITNPEIRTEKY
-869 TPENPFAFPSI
+869 TLENPFVFPDI
-880 AGETQTIEAELGELK
+880 VGETQTIEAELGELK

-902 SGGKFPVEVKDIE
+902 SGDKKYPAGVKDIE

-935 FAVERAGEYE
+935 FVVERAGEYE

-961 GAAVDAGSGDAAPEP
+961 GAAVAAGSGVTASESEDLDVPKT
-976 EGSEAPDASVP
+976 EGLHAQD
-987 GEAGAPD
+987 AGALGEG
-994 APNIPGAPGS
+994 GAPVASGAVVIS
-1004 PDAPNA
+1004 DEDGASTVDGAA
-1010 DGTSVEGNAP
+1010 DDGRGAASAP
-1020 AADGSADEVS
+1020 AAAE
-1030 VPDADAAP
+1030 AAQ
-1038 GADRADE
+1038 
-1045 GADAASGADK
+1045 
-1055 DAAAAPGAEED
+1055 
-1066 VDAASGAEGKDA
+1066 GAEGEDVLTSA
-1078 SKSDPIEGLAVASGP
+1078 PAEDPAVPGSSAR
-1093 NAEGDAI
+1093 GDVM

-1106 AAGGNDQTKFQT
+1106 AAGGADQTKFQT
-1118 VTFTLKV
+1118 TTFTLKV
-1125 KKPGVSTLVFTGPA
+1125 KKPGVSMLVFTGSA

-1179 PGASAQS
+1179 PGSPAQS
-1186 FTVTPDEGYRIRA
+1186 FTVTPDEGYRVRA
-1199 ISVDGK
+1199 VSVDGRA
-1205 PIEVADPYAV
+1205 IEVADPYAA
-1215 LTFEVPFAA
+1215 LTFEVPFVA
-1224 DAAKDLDVRAI
+1224 DATRDLDVRAI
-1235 FDKKVVIPATP
+1235 FDKKLVMPATP

-1257 APNPDPSPS
+1257 VPNPDPSPNPDS
-1266 PEPGEGQIG
+1266 IPNPGQGGGQAG
-1275 SGTSGSQSGSL
+1275 AEAPDSQAGSL
-1286 PATGDPASIAMAVT
+1286 PATGDPVSIAMAAA
-1300 SASVATLAAGALAKW
+1300 SASVAVFGIGVFSK
-1315 RARRR
+1315 RRSRRL

>member
-25 PAVSFAETWVGD
+25 PAVSFAETWVAD
-37 GTLGTGAVEAP
+37 SALGTGAVEAP

-73 GPNTIANVEWGEHY
+73 GPNTIANIEWGEHY
-87 GTDKYKPATHYMN
+87 GTTHNGVTWKTATEYMN
-100 QLTSFDAAEYVKTIK
+100 ELKSFDAAEYVKTIK

-143 MGSTTSQIDV
+143 MASTTSRIDV
-153 LAEIS
+153 LAKIS
-158 KECSKQGL
+158 EECTRQGL

-198 HNGDYNES
+198 HNGDYNDS
-206 YRTQLEEILGNPKY
+206 YVKQLEEILGNPKY

-247 SYYKLIKKLE
+247 KYYEVIKKHE
-257 GEGCLAFQC
+257 GASCLAFQC
-266 GVNGEARWVGNE
+266 GEQGEARWVGNE

-293 ENWDPKTQNQ
+293 ENWDQSVHNQ
-303 PFDQSTEK
+303 PFVQNKTT
-311 DPSTGKNVIVGS
+311 DPSTGKSVIVGK
-323 PNGTKWFM
+323 PDGTKWFM

-343 WGPDKAAPKPLA
+343 WGPSKAAPKPLT

-361 FTSVG
+361 FMSVG

-375 PLDTKGELTPEI
+375 PLDTKGNITPEI
-387 KKRVEEFGASIRTG
+387 KKRVEEFGASIRAG

-407 RANPEKGRAA
+407 RANPEKNRAA
-417 ATAEVTSVHQNNAA
+417 ATAEATSVHQNNAA

-437 LDGKDDTYWSADAD
+437 LDGNDATYWSANAA
-451 GKQSVLIKLPAATQ
+451 GKQSVLIKLPAVTQ

-476 NGQRIKSFKV
+476 NGQRIQSFKV
-486 MYRNGENAQWTEF
+486 MYRNGSGAWTEF

-504 VGAKRLVRAPK
+504 IGAKRLVRAPK

-526 PLDGKV
+526 PLAGKV

-605 LIIGTADP
+605 LVIGTADP
-613 GHGPMKVTIDGKDA
+613 NHGPMKVTIDNKAA
-627 ESQTVNT
+627 EAQTINT
-634 AAPRKI
+634 AAPRKT

-664 GKAVAIDAAAILN
+664 GKAVAVDAAAILN

-704 RTGGSTGEL
+704 RTGGSMGEL
-713 EVVVNFEPG
+713 EVVVNFEPD

-736 KFAGGETEK
+736 KFASGETEK

-757 ANAAVNT
+757 VNAAVNT

-793 DSNYTKEKLDEA
+793 DSNYTKEKLGEA

-815 EGSHVA
+815 EGSHAA

-834 RAILADETAGVD
+834 RALLADEAAGVD
-846 QYFHAIKAL
+846 QYFYAIKAL
-855 EAATANPEARTEKY
+855 DAAIANPEIRTEKY
-869 TPENPFAFPSI
+869 TSENPFVFPDI
-880 AGETQTIEAELGELK
+880 VGETQTIEAELGELK

-902 SGGKFPVEVKDIE
+902 SGDKKYPAEVKDIE

-935 FAVERAGEYE
+935 FVVERAGEYE

-961 GAAVDAGSGDAAPEP
+961 GAAVAAGSGVTASESEDLDVPKT
-976 EGSEAPDASVP
+976 EGLHAQD
-987 GEAGAPD
+987 AGALGEG
-994 APNIPGAPGS
+994 GAPVVSGAGVIS
-1004 PDAPNA
+1004 DE
-1010 DGTSVEGNAP
+1010 DGASTVDG
-1020 AADGSADEVS
+1020 AADDGR
-1030 VPDADAAP
+1030 
-1038 GADRADE
+1038 G
-1045 GADAASGADK
+1045 AAS
-1055 DAAAAPGAEED
+1055 AAAGAE
-1066 VDAASGAEGKDA
+1066 AAQGAEGEDVLTSA
-1078 SKSDPIEGLAVASGP
+1078 PAEDPAVPGSSAR
-1093 NAEGDAI
+1093 GDVM

-1106 AAGGNDQTKFQT
+1106 AAGGTDQTKFQT
-1118 VTFTLKV
+1118 MTFTLKV
-1125 KKPGVSTLVFTGPA
+1125 KKPGVSMLVFTGPA

-1179 PGASAQS
+1179 PGSSAQS
-1186 FTVTPDEGYRIRA
+1186 FTVTPGEGYRVRA
-1199 ISVDGK
+1199 VSVDGRA
-1205 PIEVADPYAV
+1205 IEVADPYAA
-1215 LTFEVPFAA
+1215 LTFEVPLVA
-1224 DAAKDLDVRAI
+1224 DATRDLDVRAI
-1235 FDKKVVIPATP
+1235 FDKKLVMPATP

-1257 APNPDPSPS
+1257 VPNPDPSPNPDS
-1266 PEPGEGQIG
+1266 IPNPGQGGGQAG
-1275 SGTSGSQSGSL
+1275 AEAPDSQAGSL
-1286 PATGDPASIAMAVT
+1286 PATGDPASIAMAAA
-1300 SASVATLAAGALAKW
+1300 SASVAVLGIGVFSK
-1315 RARRR
+1315 RRSRRL

>member
-25 PAVSFAETWVGD
+25 PAVSFAETWVAD
-37 GTLGTGAVEAP
+37 SALGTGAVEAP

-73 GPNTIANVEWGEHY
+73 GPNTIANIEWGEHY
-87 GTDKYKPATHYMN
+87 GTTHNGVTWKTATEYMN
-100 QLTSFDAAEYVKTIK
+100 ELKSFDAAEYVKTIK

-137 ASSEYD
+137 ASSTYD
-143 MGSTTSQIDV
+143 MASTTSRIDV

-182 GKGECKDSCS
+182 GKGECNDSCS

-198 HNGDYNES
+198 HNGDYNDS
-206 YRTQLEEILGNPKY
+206 YVKQLEEILGNPKY

-236 SGGGYQEYDFD
+236 SGGGYQEYAFD
-247 SYYKLIKKLE
+247 KYYEVIKKHE
-257 GEGCLAFQC
+257 GASCLAFQC
-266 GVNGEARWVGNE
+266 GEQGEARWVGNE

-293 ENWDPKTQNQ
+293 ENWDQSKDNQ
-303 PFDQSTEK
+303 PFVQNKTT
-311 DPSTGKNVIVGS
+311 DPSTGKSVIVGK
-323 PNGTKWFM
+323 PDGTKWFM

-343 WGPDKAAPKPLA
+343 WGPSKAAPKSLT

-361 FTSVG
+361 FMSVG

-375 PLDTKGELTPEI
+375 PLDTQGNITPEI

-417 ATAEVTSVHQNNAA
+417 ATAEATSVHQNNAA

-437 LDGKDDTYWSADAD
+437 LDGDDATYWSANAA

-476 NGQRIKSFKV
+476 NGQRIQSFKV
-486 MYRNGENAQWTEF
+486 MYRNGSGAWTEF
-499 GAGGT
+499 GSGGT
-504 VGAKRLVRAPK
+504 IGAKRLVRAPK

-526 PLDGKV
+526 PLEGKV

-541 KMDRSL
+541 KMSRSL

-553 PEGMESLD
+553 PEGMETLD
-561 NTKMTLGNE
+561 NAKMETTGE
-570 ADWTK
+570 WTK

-605 LIIGTADP
+605 LIIGTTDP
-613 GHGPMKVTIDGKDA
+613 GHGPMKVTIDGNAADA
-627 ESQTVNT
+627 QTVDT
-634 AAPRKI
+634 AASRKT
-640 GQVLYTSP
+640 GQVLYTSS

-664 GKAVAIDAAAILN
+664 GKAVAVDAAAILS

-704 RTGGSTGEL
+704 RTGGSMGEL

-778 VVGPQGITT
+778 VIGPQGIAT

-793 DSNYTKEKLDEA
+793 DSNYTKEKLGEA

-821 ASASAYRAALVNA
+821 TSTSVYRAALVNA
-834 RAILADETAGVD
+834 RALLADETAGVD
-846 QYFHAIKAL
+846 QYFYAIKAL
-855 EAATANPEARTEKY
+855 DAAIADPEIRTEKY
-869 TPENPFAFPSI
+869 TPENPFVFPDI
-880 AGETQTIEAELGELK
+880 VGETQTIEAELGELK

-902 SGGKFPVEVKDIE
+902 SGDKKYPAEVKDIE

-925 LNEKDTLSIP
+925 LNERDTLSIP
-935 FAVERAGEYE
+935 FVAKRAGEYE

-961 GAAVDAGSGDAAPEP
+961 GAAVAAGSGVAASESEGLDVPKTEGLYAQDAGALGKGGAP
-976 EGSEAPDASVP
+976 AVP
-987 GEAGAPD
+987 GP
-994 APNIPGAPGS
+994 
-1004 PDAPNA
+1004 
-1010 DGTSVEGNAP
+1010 
-1020 AADGSADEVS
+1020 SAQ
-1030 VPDADAAP
+1030 
-1038 GADRADE
+1038 G
-1045 GADAASGADK
+1045 
-1055 DAAAAPGAEED
+1055 D
-1066 VDAASGAEGKDA
+1066 V
-1078 SKSDPIEGLAVASGP
+1078 
-1093 NAEGDAI
+1093 I

-1106 AAGGNDQTKFQT
+1106 AAGGTDQTKFQT
-1118 VTFTLKV
+1118 TTFTLKV
-1125 KKPGVSTLVFTGPA
+1125 KKPGVSMLVFTGPA

-1148 DIKLKGDSLK
+1148 DIRLKGDSLK

-1179 PGASAQS
+1179 PGSPAQS
-1186 FTVTPDEGYRIRA
+1186 FTVTPDEGYRVRA
-1199 ISVDGK
+1199 VSVDGRA
-1205 PIEVADPYAV
+1205 IEVADPYAA
-1215 LTFEVPFAA
+1215 LTFEVPFVA
-1224 DAAKDLDVRAI
+1224 DATRDLDVRAI
-1235 FDKKVVIPATP
+1235 FDKKLVIPATP

-1257 APNPDPSPS
+1257 VPNPDPSPNPDS
-1266 PEPGEGQIG
+1266 IPNPGQGGGQAG
-1275 SGTSGSQSGSL
+1275 AEAPDSQAGPL
-1286 PATGDPASIAMAVT
+1286 PATGDPASIAMAAG
-1300 SASVATLAAGALAKW
+1300 SASVAVLGIGVFSK
-1315 RARRR
+1315 RRSRRL

>member
-25 PAVSFAETWVGD
+25 PAVSFAETWVAD
-37 GTLGTGAVEAP
+37 GMLDTGAIEAP
-48 AKDDVLPNDCQY
+48 AKDDVLPNSCQY
-60 TYAKEELAAFCHF
+60 AYAKEGLAAFCHF
-73 GPNTIANVEWGEHY
+73 GPNTIANIEWGEHY
-87 GTDKYKPATHYMN
+87 GTTHNGVTWKTATGYMN
-100 QLTSFDAAEYVKTIK
+100 ELKSFDAAEYVKTIK

-137 ASSEYD
+137 ASSTYD
-143 MGSTTSQIDV
+143 MASTTSRIDV

-158 KECSKQGL
+158 KECSRQGL

-182 GKGECKDSCS
+182 GKGCTNSCPP
-192 KPCKED
+192 KCETD
-198 HNGDYNES
+198 HNGDYNDS
-206 YRTQLEEILGNPKY
+206 YVKQLEEILGNPKY

-236 SGGGYQEYDFD
+236 SGGGYQEYAFD
-247 SYYKLIKKLE
+247 KYYEVIKKYE
-257 GEGCLAFQC
+257 GASCLAFQC
-266 GVNGEARWVGNE
+266 GEQGEARWVGNE
-278 DGVAHDTTWNRVEMR
+278 DGVAHDSTWNRVEMR
-293 ENWDPKTQNQ
+293 ENWDQSKDNQ
-303 PFDQSTEK
+303 PFVQNKTT
-311 DPSTGKNVIVGS
+311 DPSTGKSVIVGK
-323 PNGTKWFM
+323 PDGTKWFM

-343 WGPDKAAPKPLA
+343 WGPSKAAPKPLT

-361 FTSVG
+361 FMSVG

-375 PLDTKGELTPEI
+375 PLDTQGNITPEI

-407 RANPEKGRAA
+407 RANPEKGRDA

-437 LDGKDDTYWSADAD
+437 LDGKDDTYWSAGAA
-451 GKQSVLIKLPAATQ
+451 GKQSVLIKLPTATQ

-486 MYRNGENAQWTEF
+486 MYRNGNGAWTEF

-504 VGAKRLVRAPK
+504 IGAKRLVRAPK

-526 PLDGKV
+526 PLDGKI

-547 EAPSAI
+547 EAPSSI

-561 NTKMTLGNE
+561 NAKMTLGNE

-590 KKGATATFKFTGSKF
+590 KKGATATFKFNGSKF
-605 LIIGTADP
+605 LIIGTTDP
-613 GHGPMKVTIDGKDA
+613 GHGPMKVTIDGNAADA
-627 ESQTVNT
+627 QTVNT
-634 AAPRKI
+634 AAPRKT
-640 GQVLYTSP
+640 GQVLYTSS

-664 GKAVAIDAAAILN
+664 GKAVAVDAAAILN
-677 NGGVGMLDFAEPVI
+677 NGGVGMLDFAEPVV
-691 TMDEDSTYDLGIK
+691 TMDEDSIYDLGIK
-704 RTGGSTGEL
+704 RTGGSMGEL

-736 KFAGGETEK
+736 KFASGEIEK

-772 VSPNNL
+772 VSPNSL
-778 VVGPQGITT
+778 VIGPQGIAT

-793 DSNYTKEKLDEA
+793 DSNYTKERLGEA
-805 LKRAEATSVN
+805 LKRAEATPVN
-815 EGSHVA
+815 EGSHAA
-821 ASASAYRAALVNA
+821 ASASVYRSALVNA
-834 RAILADETAGVD
+834 RALLADEAAGVD
-846 QYFHAIKAL
+846 QYFYAIKAL
-855 EAATANPEARTEKY
+855 ETAIANPEIRTEKY
-869 TPENPFAFPSI
+869 TLENPFVFPDI
-880 AGETQTIEAELGELK
+880 VGETQTIEAELGELK

-902 SGGKFPVEVKDIE
+902 SGDKKYPAEVKDIE

-935 FAVERAGEYE
+935 FVVERAGEYE

-961 GAAVDAGSGDAAPEP
+961 GAAVAAGSGVTASESEDLDVPKT
-976 EGSEAPDASVP
+976 EGLHAQD
-987 GEAGAPD
+987 AGALGEGGTPD
-994 APNIPGAPGS
+994 
-1004 PDAPNA
+1004 
-1010 DGTSVEGNAP
+1010 VM
-1020 AADGSADEVS
+1020 
-1030 VPDADAAP
+1030 
-1038 GADRADE
+1038 
-1045 GADAASGADK
+1045 
-1055 DAAAAPGAEED
+1055 
-1066 VDAASGAEGKDA
+1066 
-1078 SKSDPIEGLAVASGP
+1078 
-1093 NAEGDAI
+1093 

-1106 AAGGNDQTKFQT
+1106 AAGGTDQTKFQT
-1118 VTFTLKV
+1118 TTFTLKV
-1125 KKPGVSTLVFTGPA
+1125 KKPGVSMLVFTGPA

-1169 GRIDPAGFMR
+1169 GHIDPAGFMR
-1179 PGASAQS
+1179 PESPAQS
-1186 FTVTPDEGYRIRA
+1186 FTVTPDEGYRVRA
-1199 ISVDGK
+1199 VSVDGRA
-1205 PIEVADPYAV
+1205 IEVADPYAA
-1215 LTFEVPFAA
+1215 LTFEVPFVA
-1224 DAAKDLDVRAI
+1224 DATRDLDVRAI
-1235 FDKKVVIPATP
+1235 FDKKLVMPATP

-1257 APNPDPSPS
+1257 VPNPDPSPNPDS
-1266 PEPGEGQIG
+1266 IPNPGQGGGQAG
-1275 SGTSGSQSGSL
+1275 AEAPDSQAGSL
-1286 PATGDPASIAMAVT
+1286 PATGDPASIAMAAA
-1300 SASVATLAAGALAKW
+1300 SASVAVLGIGVFSK
-1315 RARRR
+1315 RRSRRL

>member
-25 PAVSFAETWVGD
+25 PAVSFAETWVAD
-37 GTLGTGAVEAP
+37 SALGTGAVEAP

-73 GPNTIANVEWGEHY
+73 GPNTIANIEWGEHY
-87 GTDKYKPATHYMN
+87 GTTHNGVTWKTATEYMN
-100 QLTSFDAAEYVKTIK
+100 ELKSFDAAEYVKTIK

-137 ASSEYD
+137 ASSTYD
-143 MGSTTSQIDV
+143 MASTTSRIDV

-158 KECSKQGL
+158 KECSRQGL

-182 GKGECKDSCS
+182 GKGCTNSCPP
-192 KPCKED
+192 KCETD
-198 HNGDYNES
+198 HNGDYNDS
-206 YRTQLEEILGNPKY
+206 YVKQLEEILGNPKY

-236 SGGGYQEYDFD
+236 SGGGYQEYAFD
-247 SYYKLIKKLE
+247 KYYEVIKKHE
-257 GEGCLAFQC
+257 GASCLAFQC
-266 GVNGEARWVGNE
+266 GEQGEARWVGNE
-278 DGVAHDTTWNRVEMR
+278 DGVAHDSTWNRVEMR
-293 ENWDPKTQNQ
+293 ENWDQSKDNQ
-303 PFDQSTEK
+303 PFVQNKTT
-311 DPSTGKNVIVGS
+311 DPSTGKSVIVGK
-323 PNGTKWFM
+323 PDGTKWFM

-343 WGPDKAAPKPLA
+343 WGPSKAAPKPLT

-361 FTSVG
+361 FMSVG
-366 RGAPLLLNV
+366 RGAPLLLNI
-375 PLDTKGELTPEI
+375 PLDTQGNITPEI

-417 ATAEVTSVHQNNAA
+417 ATAEATSVHQNNAA

-437 LDGKDDTYWSADAD
+437 LDGDDATYWSANEA

-476 NGQRIKSFKV
+476 NGQRIQSFKV
-486 MYRNGENAQWTEF
+486 MYRNGSGAWTEF

-504 VGAKRLVRAPK
+504 IGAKRLVRAPK

-526 PLDGKV
+526 PLEGKV

-553 PEGMESLD
+553 PEGMETLD
-561 NTKMTLGNE
+561 NAKMETTGE
-570 ADWTK
+570 WTK

-605 LIIGTADP
+605 LIIGTTDP
-613 GHGPMKVTIDGKDA
+613 GHGPMKVTIDGNAADA
-627 ESQTVNT
+627 QTVNT
-634 AAPRKI
+634 AAPRKT
-640 GQVLYTSP
+640 GQVLYTSS
-648 TLDPG
+648 TLGPG

-664 GKAVAIDAAAILN
+664 GKAVAVDAAAILN

-704 RTGGSTGEL
+704 RTGSSMGEL

-736 KFAGGETEK
+736 KFASGETEK

-778 VVGPQGITT
+778 VIGPQGIAT

-793 DSNYTKEKLDEA
+793 DSNYTKEKLGEA

-821 ASASAYRAALVNA
+821 ASASVYRAALVNA
-834 RAILADETAGVD
+834 RALLADETAGVD
-846 QYFHAIKAL
+846 QYFYAIKAL
-855 EAATANPEARTEKY
+855 DAAIADPEIRTEKY
-869 TPENPFAFPSI
+869 TPERPFVFPEI
-880 AGETQTIEAELGELK
+880 VGETQTIEAELGELK

-902 SGGKFPVEVKDIE
+902 SGDKKYPAEVKDIE

-925 LNEKDTLSIP
+925 LNERDTLSIP
-935 FAVERAGEYE
+935 FVAKRAGEYE

-961 GAAVDAGSGDAAPEP
+961 GAAAAAGSEFTAPESEDLDVPKTEGLHAQDAGALGEGGAPEVT
-976 EGSEAPDASVP
+976 GTP
-987 GEAGAPD
+987 GLLD
-994 APNIPGAPGS
+994 
-1004 PDAPNA
+1004 
-1010 DGTSVEGNAP
+1010 
-1020 AADGSADEVS
+1020 
-1030 VPDADAAP
+1030 
-1038 GADRADE
+1038 
-1045 GADAASGADK
+1045 ASGAP
-1055 DAAAAPGAEED
+1055 AVPGPSAQGD
-1066 VDAASGAEGKDA
+1066 V
-1078 SKSDPIEGLAVASGP
+1078 
-1093 NAEGDAI
+1093 I

-1106 AAGGNDQTKFQT
+1106 AAGGTDQAKFQT
-1118 VTFTLKV
+1118 TTFTLKV
-1125 KKPGVSTLVFTGPA
+1125 KKPGISMLVFTGPA

-1148 DIKLKGDSLK
+1148 DIRLKGDSLK
-1158 EFGIVALAGTG
+1158 EFGIVSLAGTG
-1169 GRIDPAGFMR
+1169 GRIDPEGFMR
-1179 PGASAQS
+1179 PGSPAQS

-1199 ISVDGK
+1199 VSVDGRA
-1205 PIEVADPYAV
+1205 IEVADPYAA
-1215 LTFEVPFAA
+1215 LTFEVPFVA
-1224 DAAKDLDVRAI
+1224 DATRDLDVRAI
-1235 FDKKVVIPATP
+1235 FDKKLVIPAAP

-1257 APNPDPSPS
+1257 VPNPDPSPNPDS
-1266 PEPGEGQIG
+1266 IPNPGQGGGQAG
-1275 SGTSGSQSGSL
+1275 AEAPDSQAGPL
-1286 PATGDPASIAMAVT
+1286 PATGDPASIAMAAA
-1300 SASVATLAAGALAKW
+1300 SASVAVLGIGVFSK
-1315 RARRR
+1315 RRSRRL